1 MKKILVSA
9 CLYGDGIYRYDGKE
23 KALLNP
29 LFLKWK
35 AEGRLVPLC
44 PEVAGGLTVPR
55 LPAERREGR
64 VIRSDGFD
72 VTEAYL
78 RGAEFALELAEQNEI
93 AFAILKQ
100 SSPSCGSNTIYDG
113 SFSGKK
119 IKGKGTATELL
130 EAHGIRV
137 FDETELSELAKLL

>member
-23 KALLNP
+23 KALLDP

-55 LPAERREGR
+55 LPAERRGGR

-72 VTEAYL
+72 VTEAYR
-78 RGAEFALELAEQNEI
+78 RGASFALELAGQNEI
-93 AFAILKQ
+93 LFAILKQ

-119 IKGKGTATELL
+119 ISGRGITTELL
-130 EAHGIRV
+130 EEHGIRV
-137 FDETELSELAKLL
+137 FDETELSEVAKLL